1 MKKNIWIIDD
11 DMITRFLIT
20 RTLSKASFE
29 SETREFADG
38 ENALEALRTGAKEGE
53 PLPDI
58 VLLDISMPLMDGWDF
73 LRELDN
79 EYIKGIEDVI
89 IMILTSSMDPLDE
102 KKGRANKYI
111 RAFLRK
117 PLNVIEFTRAIG
129 AIDAASSEEG
139 D

>member
-38 ENALEALRTGAKEGE
+38 ENALEALRAGAKEGE

-73 LRELDN
+73 LRELEN
-79 EYIKGIEDVI
+79 EYLQGIEDVI
-89 IMILTSSMDPLDE
+89 FMILTSSMDPLDE
-102 KKGRANKYI
+102 KKGRANKYV

-129 AIDAASSEEG
+129 DIDAGGAKES